1 MQALLYHWFSTWD
14 ARPSRNTAEP
24 IIFRSVTPQNRE
36 FAAAASSSGCRGGKL
51 VSPEQRRGAVEYAPQ
66 QYGLSERNA
75 CRLVRQWSGTQ
86 RHTLQRNDED
96 ALSRAILAL
105 ATKYGLPFHC
115 RSGSHRA
122 IVLQRRDSS
131 SDKFAG
137 RAVTR
142 TPAGLKAADL
152 LSCRQLLVTFR
163 DGEFRPEQS
172 EHDPVFFLVHESKDM
187 GAAFTEPE
195 MLHSVEAS

>member
-1 MQALLYHWFSTWD
+1 MNVIASHSAVTIF
-14 ARPSRNTAEP
+14 PSGVLRVDFAGDVE
-24 IIFRSVTPQNRE
+24 SGLS
-36 FAAAASSSGCRGGKL
+36 AAARARVAAAFERQAFVPEPLRGF
-51 VSPEQRRGAVEYAPQ
+51 VTVEHARQ

-86 RHTLQRNDED
+86 RHTPIQRNDED
-96 ALSRAILAL
+96 ALPRAILAL

-115 RSGSHRA
+115 CSGSHRA
-122 IVLQRRDSS
+122 IVLPRRDSS

-142 TPAGLKAADL
+142 TPAGRKAADL

-163 DGEFRPEQS
+163 DGEFRPEQL
-172 EHDPVFFLVHESKDM
+172 ERDPVSFLVNEGKNM
-187 GAAFTEPE
+187 GATFTEPIVLCAV
-195 MLHSVEAS
+195 MASW